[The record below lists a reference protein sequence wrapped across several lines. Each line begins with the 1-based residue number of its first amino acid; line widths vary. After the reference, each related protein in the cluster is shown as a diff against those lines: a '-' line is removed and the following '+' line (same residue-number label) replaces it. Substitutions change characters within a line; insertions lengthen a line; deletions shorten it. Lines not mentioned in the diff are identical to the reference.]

1 MVFIIIN
8 LEVTSIVMGTPCDK
22 KKTKQ
27 KNLGASQSKKNCI
40 TFTNFRCELTVE
52 MLNPDDM
59 TLPVI
64 EDTLTVTEDEQV

>member
-8 LEVTSIVMGTPCDK
+8 LEATSIVMGTPCDK
-22 KKTKQ
+22 KK
-27 KNLGASQSKKNCI
+27 KKKTWELHNQNCI
-40 TFTNFRCELTVE
+40 MFTNFRCELTVE

>member
-1 MVFIIIN
+1 MIR
-8 LEVTSIVMGTPCDK
+8 
-22 KKTKQ
+22 KKT
-27 KNLGASQSKKNCI
+27 NKKTWELHNQNCI
-40 TFTNFRCELTVE
+40 MFTNFRCELTVE

>member
-8 LEVTSIVMGTPCDK
+8 LEATSIVMETPCGK
-22 KKTKQ
+22 KKKQ
-27 KNLGASQSKKNCI
+27 KTWELHNQNCI
-40 TFTNFRCELTVE
+40 MFTNFRCELTVE

>member
-8 LEVTSIVMGTPCDK
+8 LEATSIVMGTPCDK
-22 KKTKQ
+22 KKKQ
-27 KNLGASQSKKNCI
+27 TEKTWELHNQNCI
-40 TFTNFRCELTVE
+40 MFTNFRCELTVE

>member
-1 MVFIIIN
+1 MIRKKQN
-8 LEVTSIVMGTPCDK
+8 K
-22 KKTKQ
+22 KKPGSFTIK
-27 KNLGASQSKKNCI
+27 KKNCI

>member
-1 MVFIIIN
+1 MVFLIIN
-8 LEVTSIVMGTPCDK
+8 LEDTSIVMGTPCCKKRKK
-22 KKTKQ
+22 KKTWELHNQ
-27 KNLGASQSKKNCI
+27 KCI
-40 TFTNFRCELTVE
+40 MFTNFRCELTVE

>member
-8 LEVTSIVMGTPCDK
+8 LEATSIVMGTPCDK
-22 KKTKQ
+22 KN
-27 KNLGASQSKKNCI
+27 KNKKKPWELHNQNCI
-40 TFTNFRCELTVE
+40 MFTNFRCELTVE

-64 EDTLTVTEDEQV
+64 EDTFITVTEDEQV